1 LVADR
6 RKGAAIGNCLIST
19 APAHAPSEPS
29 KAVVV
34 PALVGTF
41 SYDTIVDDFDRR
53 LVLSIAADGSYR
65 LVMTQEESGT
75 FQGGNGTYRTI
86 VAKTGQ
92 IRTGTYRALGSAAI
106 EVTSATGT
114 AVFHPTQPN
123 GPIDQANP
131 IMLGVWRAI
140 VVQGGVAWTLTVQ
153 NNPDGTY
160 YNQARSEDNG
170 SCAFADEKWQMPQRL
185 QAIPRMELIESSMR
199 TTLKS

>member
-1 LVADR
+1 LL
-6 RKGAAIGNCLIST
+6 AAGIGIWWLT
-19 APAHAPSEPS
+19 AAKVPRLEIVSSLPPPAHAPSEPS

-75 FQGGNGTYRTI
+75 
-86 VAKTGQ
+86 
-92 IRTGTYRALGSAAI
+92 YRALGSAAI

-140 VVQGGVAWTLTVQ
+140 VVQGGVTWTLAVQ

-160 YNQARSEDNG
+160 YDQARSEDNG